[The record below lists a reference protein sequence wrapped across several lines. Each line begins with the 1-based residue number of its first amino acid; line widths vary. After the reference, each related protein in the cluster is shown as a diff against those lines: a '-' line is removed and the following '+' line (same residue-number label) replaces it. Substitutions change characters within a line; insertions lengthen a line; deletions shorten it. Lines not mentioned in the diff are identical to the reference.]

1 MSIDNHAYVYDPN
14 PSSFLVENIN
24 LLPKKGRALDIAMGE
39 GRNALYL
46 AGLGYEVEGVDRSPE
61 AVAKAL
67 QLAREHGLNIKAA
80 VGDLEKDYRIT
91 PDYYDLII
99 CFNYLQR
106 SLVLQIKAGLKM
118 GGFLVYETYTIEQQR
133 FNHPSNPDFLLGYN
147 ELLNLFREFRIL
159 RYREGLIEDRKAI
172 AGLIA
177 VKD

>member
-1 MSIDNHAYVYDPN
+1 MNTSHRDYVYDPN

-24 LLPKKGRALDIAMGE
+24 LLPKKGKALDIAMGE
-39 GRNALYL
+39 GRNALFL

-67 QLAREHGLNIKAA
+67 QLARERGLSIKAA
-80 VGDLEKDYRIT
+80 VGDLEKAYRFT

-106 SLVLQIKAGLKM
+106 SLVPQIKAGLKM
-118 GGFLVYETYTIEQQR
+118 GGFLVYETYLIDQQR
-133 FNHPSNPDFLLGYN
+133 FSHPRNPDFLLGYN

-159 RYREGLIEDRKAI
+159 RYREGLVEDQKAI

-177 VKD
+177 IKT